1 MEAIPNSHVDV
12 YSTGTTG
19 VGEGLEEGMRCLIY
33 LIFCDI
39 ILQCFFFK
47 FRCNLDKEKGGSV

>member
-1 MEAIPNSHVDV
+1 MEAIPNSPVDAD
-12 YSTGTTG
+12 SAGTTG

-39 ILQCFFFK
+39 IL
-47 FRCNLDKEKGGSV
+47 